1 MEMIQSRNRTSH
13 TYNEDT
19 AKEIAEA
26 ILSSYVQQFEKFLA
40 KFSELEKKNP

>member
-26 ILSSYVQQFEKFLA
+26 ILSSYVQQFEKLLA